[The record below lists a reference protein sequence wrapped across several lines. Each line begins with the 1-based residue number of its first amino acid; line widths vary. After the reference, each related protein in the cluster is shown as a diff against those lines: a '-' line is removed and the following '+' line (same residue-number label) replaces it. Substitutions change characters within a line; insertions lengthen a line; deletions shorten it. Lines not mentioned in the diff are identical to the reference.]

1 MNIPPGTILQ
11 LGRGDSSYPFQ
22 NIIATNIQ
30 GSDYVDGF
38 PTTSTG
44 TSLGQ
49 YFHLGIDGQDNK
61 KTDMLNVSGTYTG
74 GFNFW
79 TSNSTD
85 APILLAD
92 ITKNGISIV
101 KTTGGVSYETFGTFG
116 SGTNYFIMDHP
127 PVGPPTNW
135 VLQNMY
141 IVQVGNSTATL
152 STGVNYNVKF
162 VDTQVITFHTTS
174 DPNSPVI
181 DSTGVLTVLVPYGS
195 SPVISSSTNLNDT
208 LIITDFVNTSTLSKI
223 RFSTVGFNGSG
234 TLNQD
239 SVVVQDTQ
247 NNRQSIQY
255 AFETV
260 YQNNAEGKGTSVLAP
275 LSVIDNTC
283 FQSTGTTSSVKVQVD
298 TPRITSTDGTDVSI
312 LTATDLTFNA
322 KSILPTL
329 SSFDFTIDSS
339 PYSFPF
345 VSTGELTPQ
354 SSFSITTT
362 ASSITLI
369 TPNISTD
376 SLISA
381 TIYRDRVFSPLEV
394 SLTTNSIVLT
404 GDFSDT
410 SIIYFSGFIFLA

>member
-1 MNIPPGTILQ
+1 LTDPAPNGSNFLLANGQNVYDNTILTYASSGS
-11 LGRGDSSYPFQ
+11 LTTAASLAFDNLAGNVTIDSS
-22 NIIATNIQ
+22 
-30 GSDYVDGF
+30 
-38 PTTSTG
+38 
-44 TSLGQ
+44 
-49 YFHLGIDGQDNK
+49 
-61 KTDMLNVSGTYTG
+61 
-74 GFNFW
+74 
-79 TSNSTD
+79 
-85 APILLAD
+85 
-92 ITKNGISIV
+92 GISIV
-101 KTTGGVSYETFGTFG
+101 ESTNQNYETFGTFG

-141 IVQVGNSTATL
+141 IVQVGNTTATL

-174 DPNSPVI
+174 DPNSPII
-181 DSTGVLTVLVPYGS
+181 DSTGVLTVLVPIGG
-195 SPVISSSTNLNDT
+195 PPTISASTTLKDS
-208 LIITDFVNTSTLSKI
+208 LIITDFVNTSTLSKTSI
-223 RFSTVGFNGSG
+223 STEGANGSSS
-234 TLNQD
+234 LQQD
-239 SVVVQDTQ
+239 SVVIEDTL
-247 NNRQSIQY
+247 NNWQSIQY
-255 AFETV
+255 AFQTT
-260 YQNNAEGKGTSVLAP
+260 YQNNAEGKGTSILAP
-275 LSVIDNTC
+275 LADDNTC

-322 KSILPTL
+322 KSILPAL
-329 SSFDFTIDSS
+329 SSFHFTVDDS

-369 TPNISTD
+369 APISTD

-381 TIYRDRVFSPLEV
+381 TLYRNYVFYPLEV

-404 GDFSDT
+404 GSFSGT
-410 SIIYFSGFIFLA
+410 QTIYFSGFIFF